1 MPADPTRPAA
11 ETPGEKR
18 DISAQRELE
27 QIKADLI
34 AVVSHELRTPLTLI
48 RGYLD
53 TLLRPDLTLTSDQ
66 QERLLRRTREATD
79 RLSLLID
86 ELLSASQIES
96 GDYPL
101 QCETVDLNQLVRG
114 MLENLAQL
122 GEYRL
127 QATLSDTPLL
137 VWADP
142 LKLEQVL
149 NNLLSN
155 ALKFSPPGSAVTV
168 RVEADAAGREALVSV
183 TDQGR
188 GIAPEDQAH
197 LFAKFYRVDN
207 GLSRHTPGIGL
218 GLYISERIVQAHGG
232 QLRLQ
237 SQPGK
242 GSTFSFSLPLSDGH
256 PSTDE

>member
-1 MPADPTRPAA
+1 MPADRTRTKA
-11 ETPGEKR
+11 ETPREKL
-18 DISAQRELE
+18 DTSPQRELE

-48 RGYLD
+48 RGSLD
-53 TLLRPDLTLTSDQ
+53 TLLRPDLALTSDQ
-66 QERLLRRTREATD
+66 QERLLRRAREATD

-96 GDYPL
+96 GDYVL
-101 QCETVDLNQLVRG
+101 QSQVVDLNQVVRG
-114 MLENLAQL
+114 VLSNLAQL
-122 GEYRL
+122 GEHRL
-127 QATLSDTPLL
+127 QATLSDKPLL

-168 RVEADAAGREALVSV
+168 SVEADTTGREALVSV

-188 GIAPEDQAH
+188 GIALEEQAH
-197 LFAKFYRVDN
+197 LFTKFYRVDN

-232 QLRLQ
+232 QLRVQ
-237 SQPGK
+237 SQLGK
-242 GSTFSFSLPLSDGH
+242 GSTFSFSLPLEAGA
-256 PSTDE
+256 PADE